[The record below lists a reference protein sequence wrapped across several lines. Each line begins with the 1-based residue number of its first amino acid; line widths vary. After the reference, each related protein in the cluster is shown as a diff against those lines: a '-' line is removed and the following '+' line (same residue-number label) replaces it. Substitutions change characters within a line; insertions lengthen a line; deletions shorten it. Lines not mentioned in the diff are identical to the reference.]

1 MYVMSSLPPAQQSL
15 AGGIFNTV
23 TKICAAIG
31 LGITA
36 SIYNAESTGKAAL
49 QTTYRPYQMV
59 FWFCV
64 AAAGASI
71 CFVPFLTLG
80 TQGNSTRDTGVADP
94 QEGFEMEKK
103 TEGRAS
109 TTKDMGSGTEKGED
123 KKDPG
128 LMVTENKLMEEREQA
143 SKISL

>member
-36 SIYNAESTGKAAL
+36 SIYNAESTGTAAL
-49 QTTYRPYQMV
+49 QTTFRPYQMV

-64 AAAGASI
+64 AVAGASI

-80 TQGNSTRDTGVADP
+80 TQGNSTRDAGVANS

-103 TEGRAS
+103 TEARAS
-109 TTKDMGSGTEKGED
+109 TTKDMGPGTEKEEE
-123 KKDPG
+123 KKDRG
-128 LMVTENKLMEEREQA
+128 LTVTENESMEEREQV
-143 SKISL
+143 SNISL